1 MGSYQNSPNTITCCV
16 VVLICINI
24 VWKTFGHTGSGGAA
38 LAMPTTTA
46 NIIKTVRT
54 DIYQLTT
61 TTNVCESM
69 MERNRINVH
78 TKKEMEMEI
87 NKKKMRLR

>member
-1 MGSYQNSPNTITCCV
+1 MMGSYQNSPNTSICCV
-16 VVLICINI
+16 VVLRVNII

-61 TTNVCESM
+61 TKMCESM
-69 MERNRINVH
+69 MERNRINGH
-78 TKKEMEMEI
+78 TKKDGDGD
-87 NKKKMRLR
+87 KQKKMRLR